1 MLAVKVGCVGQTFA
15 LAKGNESDGRKSRI
29 RRSKEER
36 KAMVESFIKKYQK
49 TNNGSFPSLNLT
61 HKEVGGSFYTV
72 REIVRDIIQ
81 ENRVLGPAMLSLEE
95 QSSYQFLEQDP
106 LFSMATEPQ
115 IPPSLISNESHLLS
129 NRHQGTREELVIGS
143 DGHDTGPD
151 HQMFERIVNGTQVDV
166 KDKKS
171 DESTCIKL
179 QVDEPSEAEKHL
191 EEEWAAPMAKISPTI
206 ENEEQV
212 SFSDGHF
219 TEPENQMLDNRQTI
233 DGSQLDFKNKN
244 SIELTCTNYQL
255 GEPSEADRNTEELAA
270 SKAKVNPIVA
280 DVIVETFPLQRV
292 TKTTDSLGGSLGES
306 KILNNPAG
314 QKENGKLELEPGNGL
329 LFERNSGSVEKEVVD
344 LSEPSLESSN
354 YLIPGEDTK
363 HDTQSIEV
371 LEAKVSS
378 NDFGIPQL
386 SENSQDL
393 TGAKAVNALTP
404 NDNIKI
410 LKGTCTGSSS
420 VDENTP
426 ETIINQPK
434 ADLHGGNSQRGS
446 NPTLDRINLESWEG
460 TTKAAKPETNPLL
473 ATIKAFIAAFV
484 KFWSE

>member
-1 MLAVKVGCVGQTFA
+1 M
-15 LAKGNESDGRKSRI
+15 
-29 RRSKEER
+29 
-36 KAMVESFIKKYQK
+36 
-49 TNNGSFPSLNLT
+49 
-61 HKEVGGSFYTV
+61 
-72 REIVRDIIQ
+72 
-81 ENRVLGPAMLSLEE
+81 LGPAMLSPEE

-115 IPPSLISNESHLLS
+115 IPPSLISNETHLLS
-129 NRHQGTREELVIGS
+129 NRHQGTREELVVGS

-151 HQMFERIVNGTQVDV
+151 HQTFERIVNGTQVDV

-171 DESTCIKL
+171 DESTCVEL

-191 EEEWAAPMAKISPTI
+191 EEEWAASMAKITPTI

-233 DGSQLDFKNKN
+233 NGSQLDVKNKI
-244 SIELTCTNYQL
+244 SIELTCTDYQV

-270 SKAKVNPIVA
+270 SKAKVNSIVA

-314 QKENGKLELEPGNGL
+314 QKENGKLELEPGNGNFLSDGMNSTLIFFLLNDKAVAILSGL
-329 LFERNSGSVEKEVVD
+329 LFERNSGSVEKEVVED
-344 LSEPSLESSN
+344 LSELSLESSN

-378 NDFGIPQL
+378 NDFGTPQT
-386 SENSQDL
+386 SENSQEL
-393 TGAKAVNALTP
+393 SGAKVSLLFTSTCIFAHVCMHVKTFRILNFC
-404 NDNIKI
+404 KI
-410 LKGTCTGSSS
+410 
-420 VDENTP
+420 V
-426 ETIINQPK
+426 
-434 ADLHGGNSQRGS
+434 
-446 NPTLDRINLESWEG
+446 
-460 TTKAAKPETNPLL
+460 LL
-473 ATIKAFIAAFV
+473 VIC
-484 KFWSE
+484 E

>member
-1 MLAVKVGCVGQTFA
+1 M
-15 LAKGNESDGRKSRI
+15 
-29 RRSKEER
+29 
-36 KAMVESFIKKYQK
+36 
-49 TNNGSFPSLNLT
+49 
-61 HKEVGGSFYTV
+61 
-72 REIVRDIIQ
+72 
-81 ENRVLGPAMLSLEE
+81 LGPAMLSPEE

-115 IPPSLISNESHLLS
+115 IPPSLISNETHLLS

-171 DESTCIKL
+171 DESTCIEL

-191 EEEWAAPMAKISPTI
+191 EEEWAAPMAKITPTI

-219 TEPENQMLDNRQTI
+219 TEPENRMLDN
-233 DGSQLDFKNKN
+233 SQLDVKNKN
-244 SIELTCTNYQL
+244 SIELTCTDYQV

-314 QKENGKLELEPGNGL
+314 QKENGKLELEPGNGNFLSDEMNSTQNFVL
-329 LFERNSGSVEKEVVD
+329 L
-344 LSEPSLESSN
+344 
-354 YLIPGEDTK
+354 
-363 HDTQSIEV
+363 
-371 LEAKVSS
+371 
-378 NDFGIPQL
+378 ND
-386 SENSQDL
+386 
-393 TGAKAVNALTP
+393 KAVQSFQVFCLRE
-404 NDNIKI
+404 IQVQWKR
-410 LKGTCTGSSS
+410 K
-420 VDENTP
+420 
-426 ETIINQPK
+426 
-434 ADLHGGNSQRGS
+434 
-446 NPTLDRINLESWEG
+446 
-460 TTKAAKPETNPLL
+460 
-473 ATIKAFIAAFV
+473 
-484 KFWSE
+484 